1 MKNNNTFTSGIALV
15 ILGSIFI
22 ATQLLDINGFWVV
35 PAIGIG
41 LIAWSIVGR
50 LKNLMIPGGILLG
63 IGLGSFLTDSS
74 WAISLGEDAGN
85 SLFFLGFAAGWFS
98 ITVLIFFV
106 FGDFK
111 WWPLIP
117 GTIMTMFGS
126 TVFSNAPLENSQWS
140 NWFNSPGSLLALVLI
155 IVGISIV
162 WKEFTSS
169 VEDISNSLK

>member
-1 MKNNNTFTSGIALV
+1 MKNKNTFISGIALV

-22 ATQLLDINGFWVV
+22 ATQRLDINGFLVL

-74 WAISLGEDAGN
+74 WAVSLGEDVGN
-85 SLFFLGFAAGWFS
+85 SSFFLGFAAGWFS
-98 ITVLIFFV
+98 ITILTFLAFD
-106 FGDFK
+106 DFK

-117 GTIMTMFGS
+117 GAIMTLLGS
-126 TVFSNAPLENSQWS
+126 TVFGNAPLENGQWIS
-140 NWFNSPGSLLALVLI
+140 WFNSPGSLLAMIAI

-162 WKEFTSS
+162 WKEFTES
-169 VEDISNSLK
+169 VEDISSSLK